1 MYFVLKI
8 AVTDVVLSSIAKF
21 FQGLERKGE

>member
-8 AVTDVVLSSIAKF
+8 AVTDVVLSSF
-21 FQGLERKGE
+21 VNFSQGLERKGE